1 MPVDKEIQIRIKEGR
16 TIAIEI
22 IQDPIGKEVIT
33 PVVKDIKFSNL
44 NRYIVFGNHFF
55 LFESCHANIF
65 SID

>member
-1 MPVDKEIQIRIKEGR
+1 VPVDKEIQIRIKEGR

-33 PVVKDIKFSNL
+33 PVVKDIKFSNP

-55 LFESCHANIF
+55 I
-65 SID
+65 